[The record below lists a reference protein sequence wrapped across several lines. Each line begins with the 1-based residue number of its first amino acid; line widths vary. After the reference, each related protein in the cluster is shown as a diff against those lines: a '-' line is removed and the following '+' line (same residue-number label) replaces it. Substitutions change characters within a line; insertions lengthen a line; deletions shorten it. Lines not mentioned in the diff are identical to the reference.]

1 MCEGNEIIFTVYND
15 KGTDEPTAL
24 INTKPE
30 VKAVKTVI
38 NGQVVIIRD
47 GKMINVLGV
56 QL

>member
-15 KGTDEPTAL
+15 KGTDEATAL

>member
-47 GKMINVLGV
+47 GKTINMLGV
-56 QL
+56 EL